1 MAEPPTQRAYGSVP
15 IQIDPAS
22 FTNPDEKGNQT
33 ITVDG
38 LVKVAGEVLKQVKRS
53 GLDPSDPSDHE
64 NIDKLHRK
72 LHGEFKTF
80 ATDFPIIFRWIVQT
94 GEFHEEAFRA
104 YMKKDHVPSWGK
116 MWDNKEQMVLAQSE
130 YLVII
135 RFNDNRKHGKKQD
148 LEQYRKFLKEK
159 LVKENEEFEA
169 AVKEA
174 EGIHK
179 KNEEARTERIR
190 QELRRLLLLKAAKAK
205 REGGGAQPDH

>member
-1 MAEPPTQRAYGSVP
+1 MAAPPTQRAYGSVP
-15 IQIDPAS
+15 IQVDPAS
-22 FTNPDEKGNQT
+22 FGTPDAEGNQT

-38 LVKVAGEVLKQVKRS
+38 LVKVSEEVLKIVNRS
-53 GLDPSDPSDHE
+53 GLDFSDPSDHE
-64 NIDKLHRK
+64 KIDKLHRK
-72 LHGEFKTF
+72 LHGDFKTF

-94 GEFHEEAFRA
+94 GKFHEEAFRG

-130 YLVII
+130 YLVTI

-148 LEQYRKFLKEK
+148 LTEYRKFLKEK

-174 EGIHK
+174 ETVHK
-179 KNEEARTERIR
+179 KNEADRSERIR
-190 QELRRLLLLKAAKAK
+190 QELHRLVLKAAKAK
-205 REGGGAQPDH
+205 GVAREDPPDH